1 VSVIDTELEPRTAS
15 AADSRAPSSAA
26 LEPSAMAAATS
37 LGVAAGVALL
47 VTLGLAPHQ
56 LPPASWLD
64 VVPSWQHPYPV
75 LIFALLAAALLSVPA
90 QYFWPPIRSR
100 VRHYAPLTAGALA
113 VACLYELAT
122 VKYGWLQQPFFP
134 GPDQVLGALVEQRR
148 ILLLSSWHTLR
159 LLLGG
164 YSAGVACGLV
174 SGVLIGWFPRVR
186 YWGMPV
192 LKVLGPLP
200 ATALVPLVMTV
211 FPESVGGAVALIG
224 FAVWFPVTM
233 LTSSGIASVRLSYL
247 DVARTLGARHGYLIF
262 RVALPSALPHI
273 FVGLFMGLGAAFL
286 TLIVAESVG
295 VQAGLGWYVQW
306 QKGYA
311 EYANVYAALVI
322 MAVCFSLV
330 MTGLFLLRD
339 RLLGWQKGVIKW

>member
-1 VSVIDTELEPRTAS
+1 VSVIDTEFEPRAASTPDARATPAATREPTA
-15 AADSRAPSSAA
+15 
-26 LEPSAMAAATS
+26 LAAAAS
-37 LGVAAGVALL
+37 LCAATGVALF
-47 VTLGLAPHQ
+47 VTLALPPHQ
-56 LPPASWLD
+56 QPPASWLD
-64 VVPSWQHPYPV
+64 AVPSWQHPYPAV
-75 LIFALLAAALLSVPA
+75 LASLGAASLLAALA
-90 QYFWPPIRSR
+90 QHFWPPLRGR

-113 VACLYELAT
+113 LASLYELAS

-134 GPDQVLGALVEQRR
+134 GPDQILGALVEQRR

-159 LLLGG
+159 LLLAG

-174 SGVLIGWFPRVR
+174 TGVLVGWFPRVR

-233 LTSSGIASVRLSYL
+233 LTSSGIANVRLSYV
-247 DVARTLGARHGYLIF
+247 DVARTLGAREGYLIF
-262 RVALPSALPHI
+262 RVALPSALPHV

-322 MAVCFSLV
+322 MAVSFSLV

-339 RLLGWQKGVIKW
+339 RVLGWQKGVIKW